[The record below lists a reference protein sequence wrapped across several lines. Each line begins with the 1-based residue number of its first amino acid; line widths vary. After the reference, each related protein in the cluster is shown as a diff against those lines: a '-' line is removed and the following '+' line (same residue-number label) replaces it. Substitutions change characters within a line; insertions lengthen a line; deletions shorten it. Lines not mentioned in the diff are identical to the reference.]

1 MSIKQFNGSYIANED
16 RLLFRFN
23 TADDSEIR
31 FWLTRRI
38 TFFILAATAHLVEK
52 QLEKIHPK
60 TTAKVI
66 SEFQQETAREK
77 ADFSTAY
84 QAVTKFPI
92 GADPVLIVD
101 VRCTLLEVEG
111 QSVMSM
117 DFVMQSGGQIN
128 MKLALATLQTMR
140 VLLERLVLQS
150 RWTDGPD
157 AWIQNGVSAATE
169 EVAGLPLSPS
179 SDPKQVH

>member
-1 MSIKQFNGSYIANED
+1 MSIKQFNGSYVANED

-52 QLEKIHPK
+52 QLEKKHPK

-77 ADFSTAY
+77 TDFSAKY
-84 QAVTKFPI
+84 QAVTKFPM

-101 VRCTLLEVEG
+101 VRCTLLKVEG

-117 DFVMQSGGQIN
+117 DYVLHSGGQLNI
-128 MKLALATLQTMR
+128 KLPLAILQSMR
-140 VLLERLVLQS
+140 VLLERLVEQS
-150 RWTDGPD
+150 RWT
-157 AWIQNGVSAATE
+157 S
-169 EVAGLPLSPS
+169 EVATLTSALAGTPTQSETDIALPAI
-179 SDPKQVH
+179 DPKKVH